1 MSTFGH
7 LYRQARALLDERMA
21 ESLRAKQVDARLS
34 WEIDELKNIMSALT
48 RAFLDAGG
56 SKAD

>member
-1 MSTFGH
+1 MSTFGD

-21 ESLRAKQVDARLS
+21 ESIQTKQVDARLS
-34 WEIDELKNIMSALT
+34 QEIDELKDIMSALK